1 MEKKS
6 EQNDPKKEQDT
17 SNKNS
22 DTKKEK
28 EDPSNTY
35 NEEDNFLFNLIKE
48 SLLEEKEKDKEK
60 EKPKEKDKNTI
71 LNKLPNLES
80 GFLSSSLAKL
90 QNGDDM
96 DIMSELISLCEQ
108 LSLSSDQIGD
118 NPNMPK
124 ILEEICKNLEKI
136 YLPEL
141 IIYSLQCINYI
152 LDINPG
158 LTSVIKRIGAIPK
171 IITLITSM
179 EDTACLELIVAVF
192 EKISFENSFLLLE
205 NNVFLSLLNVI
216 DFLAFAQRKSIMK
229 TCLNISV
236 NTITLKQF
244 DLYIKPALEQLCS
257 LTKFNEDNNHI
268 NEKAILIFYNII
280 VILNQGYY
288 FNNNPELESC
298 INKYTFMDNFCEI
311 LKLYFIDNNKKITA
325 DLIKKIL
332 KIINIMFQVSKKE
345 TDRLLSLGILDIV
358 VEIIHHEFNDVI
370 SNNEN
375 NKISNELNDNNN
387 INSNTA
393 KLSAS
398 FYTELF
404 SLLTSLFPNSEK
416 EKKEKDEKI
425 LRKENEKYYDFL

>member
-1 MEKKS
+1 M
-6 EQNDPKKEQDT
+6 
-17 SNKNS
+17 
-22 DTKKEK
+22 
-28 EDPSNTY
+28 
-35 NEEDNFLFNLIKE
+35 
-48 SLLEEKEKDKEK
+48 
-60 EKPKEKDKNTI
+60 
-71 LNKLPNLES
+71 
-80 GFLSSSLAKL
+80 AKL

-229 TCLNISV
+229 TCLNI
-236 NTITLKQF
+236 
-244 DLYIKPALEQLCS
+244 
-257 LTKFNEDNNHI
+257 
-268 NEKAILIFYNII
+268 
-280 VILNQGYY
+280 
-288 FNNNPELESC
+288 
-298 INKYTFMDNFCEI
+298 
-311 LKLYFIDNNKKITA
+311 
-325 DLIKKIL
+325 
-332 KIINIMFQVSKKE
+332 
-345 TDRLLSLGILDIV
+345 
-358 VEIIHHEFNDVI
+358 
-370 SNNEN
+370 
-375 NKISNELNDNNN
+375 
-387 INSNTA
+387 
-393 KLSAS
+393 
-398 FYTELF
+398 
-404 SLLTSLFPNSEK
+404 
-416 EKKEKDEKI
+416 
-425 LRKENEKYYDFL
+425 